1 MDLDF
6 VPTHWT
12 GRDDGLTVFG
22 QGLTLTSIEG
32 QSTGVLVWWA
42 ILTAASAGN
51 IIFWIVVA
59 RNFARRAPSLEPSVR
74 RTRTWQLA
82 LSALFVLGCAFRSLL
97 PRAEGQRIVL
107 YDSWLSA
114 VVISRAVATVAEL
127 SLVAQWTL
135 FLREY
140 ARGVNARLAMGL
152 SILFIPL
159 IMNAEI
165 FSWYTT
171 LTTNFIGSCVEE
183 STWAVTALLIIISF
197 STLWNRYTGA
207 RRRIIGVCIA
217 SLTCYFI
224 FMCSVDV
231 PMYRSRYRAD
241 QARGKQYLS
250 VADGWSDA
258 STRWVLTRAWADW
271 RDEMP
276 WMSLYFTAGV
286 WISISMVRVRPFRD
300 ARLAA
305 ESAPAR
311 AEQSDASPALI
322 REPSVRNESVT

>member
-1 MDLDF
+1 M
-6 VPTHWT
+6 
-12 GRDDGLTVFG
+12 
-22 QGLTLTSIEG
+22 
-32 QSTGVLVWWA
+32 VWWA
-42 ILTAASAGN
+42 ILTAASAAN
-51 IIFWIVVA
+51 IVFWIVVA
-59 RNFARRAPSLEPSVR
+59 RNFARQAPSMEPSVR
-74 RTRTWQLA
+74 RTRKWQLA
-82 LSALFVLGCAFRSLL
+82 LSAIFVLGCAFRSLL

-107 YDSWLSA
+107 YDSWISA

-127 SLVAQWTL
+127 SLVAQWTI

-140 ARGVNARLAMGL
+140 ARGVNARLAMAL
-152 SILFIPL
+152 SMLFIPL

-183 STWAVTALLIIISF
+183 STWAVTAFLMVVSF
-197 STLWNRYTGA
+197 STLWSRYQGG

-217 SLTCYFI
+217 SLTVYFI

-231 PMYRSRYRAD
+231 PMYRARYRAD

-250 VADGWSDA
+250 VADGWRDA
-258 STRWVLTRAWADW
+258 GTRRVLTRAWADW

-305 ESAPAR
+305 ESALAR
-311 AEQSDASPALI
+311 SEESGASPPMI
-322 REPSVRNESVT
+322 REFFGPKPNLSHKRQSFVALALGPVG

>member
-1 MDLDF
+1 
-6 VPTHWT
+6 
-12 GRDDGLTVFG
+12 LTP
-22 QGLTLTSIEG
+22 IEG
-32 QSTGVLVWWA
+32 QSTGVMVWWA
-42 ILTAASAGN
+42 ILTVASAGN
-51 IIFWIVVA
+51 IVFWIIVA
-59 RNFARRAPSLEPSVR
+59 RKFARQAPSLEPSVR
-74 RTRTWQLA
+74 RTRKWQLA
-82 LSALFVLGCAFRSLL
+82 LAAIFALGCAFRSLL

-107 YDSWLSA
+107 YESWLSA

-127 SLVAQWTL
+127 SLVAQWTI

-140 ARGVNARLAMGL
+140 ARGVNARLAMAL

-183 STWAVTALLIIISF
+183 STWAVTAFLMVVSF
-197 STLWNRYTGA
+197 STLWGHYTGA

-217 SLTCYFI
+217 SLTVYFI

-231 PMYRSRYRAD
+231 PMYRARYRAD

-250 VADGWSDA
+250 VSDGWRDA
-258 STRWVLTRAWADW
+258 STRRVLTRSWRDW

-300 ARLAA
+300 AKLAA
-305 ESAPAR
+305 ESARER
-311 AEQSDASPALI
+311 AGQSGASAAMI

>member
-1 MDLDF
+1 M
-6 VPTHWT
+6 
-12 GRDDGLTVFG
+12 
-22 QGLTLTSIEG
+22 
-32 QSTGVLVWWA
+32 VWWA
-42 ILTAASAGN
+42 ILTVASAGN
-51 IIFWIVVA
+51 IVFWIVVA
-59 RNFARRAPSLEPSVR
+59 RKFVRQAPSLEPSVR
-74 RTRTWQLA
+74 RTRKWQLA
-82 LSALFVLGCAFRSLL
+82 LAAIFVLGCAFRSLL

-127 SLVAQWTL
+127 SLVAQWTI

-140 ARGVNARLAMGL
+140 ARGVNARLTMAL

-183 STWAVTALLIIISF
+183 STWAVTAFLMVVGF
-197 STLWNRYTGA
+197 STLWGQYTGA

-217 SLTCYFI
+217 SLTVYFI

-231 PMYRSRYRAD
+231 PMYRARYRAD

-250 VADGWSDA
+250 VSDGWRDA
-258 STRWVLTRAWADW
+258 STRRVLTRSWRDW

-286 WISISMVRVRPFRD
+286 WISISMVGVRPFRD

-305 ESAPAR
+305 ESAAAR
-311 AEQSDASPALI
+311 SEQSGASAAMI

>member
-1 MDLDF
+1 M
-6 VPTHWT
+6 
-12 GRDDGLTVFG
+12 
-22 QGLTLTSIEG
+22 
-32 QSTGVLVWWA
+32 VWWT

-51 IIFWIVVA
+51 IVFWIAVA
-59 RNFARRAPSLEPSVR
+59 RRFMERAPSMEPGVR
-74 RTRTWQLA
+74 RGRQWQLA

-107 YDSWLSA
+107 YDSWVSA
-114 VVISRAVATVAEL
+114 VVISRAVATIAEL
-127 SLVAQWTL
+127 SLVAQWTI

-140 ARGVNARLAMGL
+140 ARGVNARLGMTL
-152 SILFIPL
+152 SLLFIPL

-183 STWAVTALLIIISF
+183 STWAVTALLIIIGF

-207 RRRIIGVCIA
+207 RRRIIGICIA
-217 SLTCYFI
+217 SLSVYFI

-231 PMYRSRYRAD
+231 PMYRSRWKAD
-241 QARGKQYLS
+241 QARGKHYLS

-258 STRWVLTRAWADW
+258 SHRRVLTRAWADW

-286 WISISMVRVRPFRD
+286 WISISMIRVRPFRD
-300 ARLAA
+300 AELARERA
-305 ESAPAR
+305 QAR
-311 AEQSDASPALI
+311 GHQGGASSPMVHRSPI
-322 REPSVRNESVT
+322 

>member
-1 MDLDF
+1 MS
-6 VPTHWT
+6 P
-12 GRDDGLTVFG
+12 
-22 QGLTLTSIEG
+22 IEG

-42 ILTAASAGN
+42 ILTTASAVN
-51 IIFWIVVA
+51 IVFWIVVA
-59 RNFARRAPSLEPSVR
+59 RRFAQKAPSMEPSVR
-74 RTRTWQLA
+74 RTRKWQLA
-82 LSALFVLGCAFRSLL
+82 LAAIFMLGCAFRSLL

-127 SLVAQWTL
+127 SLVAQWTI
-135 FLREY
+135 FVREY
-140 ARGVNARLAMGL
+140 ARGVNARLALAL
-152 SILFIPL
+152 SWLFIPL

-183 STWAVTALLIIISF
+183 STWAVTAFLMVVSF
-197 STLWNRYTGA
+197 STLWRRYTGA

-217 SLTCYFI
+217 SLTVYFI

-250 VADGWSDA
+250 VADGWADA
-258 STRWVLTRAWADW
+258 STRRVLTRRWVDW

-286 WISISMVRVRPFRD
+286 WISISMIRVRPYRD

-305 ESAPAR
+305 ESAR
-311 AEQSDASPALI
+311 AGSEQTGAPPGLI
-322 REPSVRNESVT
+322 REPPVRNESVT

>member
-1 MDLDF
+1 
-6 VPTHWT
+6 
-12 GRDDGLTVFG
+12 LTPF
-22 QGLTLTSIEG
+22 EG
-32 QSTGVLVWWA
+32 QSTGVMVWWA
-42 ILTAASAGN
+42 ILTVASAGN
-51 IIFWIVVA
+51 IVFWIVVA
-59 RNFARRAPSLEPSVR
+59 RKFVRQAPSLEPSVR
-74 RTRTWQLA
+74 RTRKWQLA
-82 LSALFVLGCAFRSLL
+82 LAAIFVLGCAFRSLL

-127 SLVAQWTL
+127 SLVAQWTI

-140 ARGVNARLAMGL
+140 ARGVNARLAMAL

-183 STWAVTALLIIISF
+183 STWAVTAFLMVVSF
-197 STLWNRYTGA
+197 STLWGRYTGA

-217 SLTCYFI
+217 SLTVYFI

-231 PMYRSRYRAD
+231 PMYRARYRAD

-250 VADGWSDA
+250 VSDGWRDA
-258 STRWVLTRAWADW
+258 STRRVLTRSWRDW

-300 ARLAA
+300 AGLAA
-305 ESAPAR
+305 ESAR
-311 AEQSDASPALI
+311 ERGGQTGASPATM
-322 REPSVRNESVT
+322 RQPSVRNESVT

>member
-1 MDLDF
+1 
-6 VPTHWT
+6 
-12 GRDDGLTVFG
+12 LTP
-22 QGLTLTSIEG
+22 IEG
-32 QSTGVLVWWA
+32 QSTGVMVWWA
-42 ILTAASAGN
+42 ILTVASAGN
-51 IIFWIVVA
+51 IVFWIVVA
-59 RNFARRAPSLEPSVR
+59 RRFARQVTSLEPRVR
-74 RTRTWQLA
+74 RTRKWQLA
-82 LSALFVLGCAFRSLL
+82 LAAIFVRGCAFRSLL

-107 YDSWLSA
+107 YDSWISA

-127 SLVAQWTL
+127 SLVAQWTI

-140 ARGVNARLAMGL
+140 ARGVYARLAMAL
-152 SILFIPL
+152 SMLFIPL

-183 STWAVTALLIIISF
+183 STWAVTAFLMVVSF
-197 STLWNRYTGA
+197 STLWSRYTGA
-207 RRRIIGVCIA
+207 RRRIVGVCIA
-217 SLTCYFI
+217 SLTVYFI

-231 PMYRSRYRAD
+231 PMYRARYRAD

-250 VADGWSDA
+250 VSDGWRDA
-258 STRWVLTRAWADW
+258 STRRVLTRAWRDW

-286 WISISMVRVRPFRD
+286 WISISMVRVRPSRD

-305 ESAPAR
+305 ESATAR
-311 AEQSDASPALI
+311 GEQGGASTALM
-322 REPSVRNESVT
+322 REPAVRNESVT

>member
-1 MDLDF
+1 M
-6 VPTHWT
+6 
-12 GRDDGLTVFG
+12 
-22 QGLTLTSIEG
+22 
-32 QSTGVLVWWA
+32 VWWA
-42 ILTAASAGN
+42 ILTTASAAN
-51 IIFWIVVA
+51 IVFWIVVA
-59 RNFARRAPSLEPSVR
+59 RGFAQKAPSMEPDVR
-74 RTRTWQLA
+74 RTRKWQLA
-82 LSALFVLGCAFRSLL
+82 LSAAFVLGCAFRSLL

-127 SLVAQWTL
+127 SLVAQWTI

-140 ARGVNARLAMGL
+140 ARGVNARLALAL
-152 SILFIPL
+152 SWLFVPL
-159 IMNAEI
+159 IMNAEV

-183 STWAVTALLIIISF
+183 STWAVTALLMVISF
-197 STLWNRYTGA
+197 STVWNRYEGG

-217 SLTCYFI
+217 SLTVYFI

-231 PMYRSRYRAD
+231 PMYRARWRAD

-250 VADGWSDA
+250 VADGWRDA
-258 STRWVLTRAWADW
+258 STRRVLTRAWVDW

-300 ARLAA
+300 AKRSA
-305 ESAPAR
+305 APALAR
-311 AEQSDASPALI
+311 GQESGASPPMI
-322 REPSVRNESVT
+322 GEPSLRS